1 MALSEKA
8 KAELATRMKDQK
20 EEALLFQGVLGSKDG
35 LKLLEVLSKMCNE
48 NEPTFVDQNP
58 TGSAYKEGQ
67 RSIIIGIRKKIN
79 RTFEEKQGKAS
90 I

>member
-1 MALSEKA
+1 MISEKA
-8 KAELATRMKDQK
+8 KAELKRRTIAERELT
-20 EEALLFQGVLGSKDG
+20 LTFQGVLESPDG
-35 LKLLEVLSKMCNE
+35 KVVLKKLSKMCNE

-67 RSIIIGIRKKIN
+67 RSIIIGIRKILNK
-79 RTFEEKQGKAS
+79 TFNQPVQEKVE